1 MGGPPRFGAL
11 KPPLISRGKLQR
23 RMLAMKTMS
32 VIRWSLIAACTLIL
46 SACATEKQDDHGQAK
61 KDGWHPTGW
70 INM

>member
-1 MGGPPRFGAL
+1 
-11 KPPLISRGKLQR
+11 
-23 RMLAMKTMS
+23 MLAMKTMS